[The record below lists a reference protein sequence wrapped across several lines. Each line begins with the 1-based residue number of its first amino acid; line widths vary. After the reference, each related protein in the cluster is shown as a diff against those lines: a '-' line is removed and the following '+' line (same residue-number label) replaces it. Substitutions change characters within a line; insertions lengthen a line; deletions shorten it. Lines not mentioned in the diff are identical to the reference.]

1 MTSKTNLPI
10 VATIEESPDNAP
22 FILLEMTE
30 TQTHWAVLVDAEGEV
45 VEVVEAGTADAAID
59 FLIECCP
66 EIAA

>member
-10 VATIEESPDNAP
+10 VATIEESPDDAA
-22 FILLEMTE
+22 FIFLEMTE
-30 TQTHWAVLVDAEGEV
+30 TQTYRAVLVDAEGVV

-59 FLIECCP
+59 FLIEYRP